1 MDYITYEGLRH
12 CQTFSLFHD
21 SQLDYITYEGL
32 RRNKRDISISI
43 IKESDYITYEG
54 LRL

>member
-1 MDYITYEGLRH
+1 M
-12 CQTFSLFHD
+12 
-21 SQLDYITYEGL
+21 DYITYEGL